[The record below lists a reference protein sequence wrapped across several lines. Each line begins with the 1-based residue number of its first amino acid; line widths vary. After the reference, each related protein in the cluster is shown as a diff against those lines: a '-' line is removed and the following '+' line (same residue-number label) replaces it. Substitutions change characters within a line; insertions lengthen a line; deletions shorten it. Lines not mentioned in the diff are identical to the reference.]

1 MPGSERAGN
10 RGHAQGTS
18 SSIIRELR
26 RNALRHDRG
35 GHAMVRLDKD
45 ITDLIFIEG

>member
-1 MPGSERAGN
+1 MPGPERAGN

-26 RNALRHDRG
+26 RNALRHDPA
-35 GHAMVRLDKD
+35 GHATVRLDKD
-45 ITDLIFIEG
+45 ITGLSFIEG